1 MVSGYRLMIRS
12 IFFILFFTL
21 HSSLFTFAQVEAVDK
36 DIVTLQ
42 IPHYDKD
49 GKPTTGTLECNK
61 SIAKDLQEI
70 FAELYKAK
78 YRIERMRPASEYGG
92 DDDKMME
99 ANNTSCYNYRVMT
112 GSKNKLSKHALGLA
126 IDINPLYNPYVKGNI
141 VKPAAGRKYAKNPQI
156 KKGDLIYRLFKQHGF
171 RWGGEWRTLKDYQHF
186 EK

>member
-1 MVSGYRLMIRS
+1 MLVGYWFLIIEMAFLLSFGGGGDR
-12 IFFILFFTL
+12 
-21 HSSLFTFAQVEAVDK
+21 VEAVDK

-42 IPHYDKD
+42 IPHYDKN

-141 VKPAAGRKYAKNPQI
+141 VKPEAGRKYAKNPQI

-186 EK
+186 EKI

>member
-1 MVSGYRLMIRS
+1 MVRS

-21 HSSLFTFAQVEAVDK
+21 HSSLFTFAQVEPVNK

-78 YRIERMRPASEYGG
+78 YRIESMRPASEYGG

-112 GSKNKLSKHALGLA
+112 GSKKKLSKHALGLA
-126 IDINPLYNPYVKGNI
+126 IDINPLYNPYVKGNV
-141 VKPAAGRKYAKNPQI
+141 VKPEAGRKYAKNPQI
-156 KKGDLIYRLFKQHGF
+156 KKGDLIYRLFKKHGF
-171 RWGGEWRTLKDYQHF
+171 RWGGKWRTLKDYQHF
-186 EK
+186 EKI

>member
-1 MVSGYRLMIRS
+1 MVRS
-12 IFFILFFTL
+12 VFFILFFTL
-21 HSSLFTFAQVEAVDK
+21 HSSLFTYAQVEAVDK

-49 GKPTTGTLECNK
+49 GKAVTGTLECNK

-78 YRIERMRPASEYGG
+78 YRIESMRPASEYGG

-141 VKPAAGRKYAKNPQI
+141 VKPEAGRKYAKNPQI
-156 KKGDLIYRLFKQHGF
+156 KKGDLIYRLFKKHGF
-171 RWGGEWRTLKDYQHF
+171 KWGGEWRSLKDYQHF

>member
-1 MVSGYRLMIRS
+1 MVRL

-21 HSSLFTFAQVEAVDK
+21 HSSLFTFAQAEAVNK

-49 GKPTTGTLECNK
+49 GKPVTGTLECNK

-78 YRIERMRPASEYGG
+78 YRIESMRPASEYGG

-141 VKPAAGRKYAKNPQI
+141 VKPEAGRKYAKNPQI
-156 KKGDLIYRLFKQHGF
+156 KKGDLIYRLFKKHGF
-171 RWGGEWRTLKDYQHF
+171 KWGGEWRTLKDYQHF

>member
-1 MVSGYRLMIRS
+1 MLIGYWLLVIEMAFLLS
-12 IFFILFFTL
+12 FGGGGDKG
-21 HSSLFTFAQVEAVDK
+21 EAVDK

-78 YRIERMRPASEYGG
+78 YSIERMRPASEYGG
-92 DDDKMME
+92 DDDKMMD

>member
-1 MVSGYRLMIRS
+1 MVRL
-12 IFFILFFTL
+12 FFLFIFFTL
-21 HSSLFTFAQVEAVDK
+21 HTSFFIFAQVEAVDK

-49 GKPTTGTLECNK
+49 GKPVTGTLECNK

-78 YRIERMRPASEYGG
+78 YRIESMRPASEYGG

-112 GSKNKLSKHALGLA
+112 GSKKKLSKHALGLA

-141 VKPAAGRKYAKNPQI
+141 IKPEAGRKYAKNPQI
-156 KKGDLIYRLFKQHGF
+156 KKGGLVYRLFKQHGF
-171 RWGGEWRTLKDYQHF
+171 KWGGEWRSLKDYQHF

>member
-1 MVSGYRLMIRS
+1 MVSGYRLMIRL

-49 GKPTTGTLECNK
+49 GKPTTGKLECNK

-92 DDDKMME
+92 DDDKMMD

>member
-1 MVSGYRLMIRS
+1 MVRS
-12 IFFILFFTL
+12 VFFILFFTL

-49 GKPTTGTLECNK
+49 GKAVTGTLECNK

-78 YRIERMRPASEYGG
+78 YRIESMRPASEYGG

-141 VKPAAGRKYAKNPQI
+141 VKPEAGRKYAKNPQI
-156 KKGDLIYRLFKQHGF
+156 KKGDLIYRLFKKHGF
-171 RWGGEWRTLKDYQHF
+171 KWGGEWRTLKDYQHF

>member
-1 MVSGYRLMIRS
+1 MVRL
-12 IFFILFFTL
+12 FFLFIFFTL
-21 HSSLFTFAQVEAVDK
+21 HSSLFTLHSSLFTYAQVEAVDK

-49 GKPTTGTLECNK
+49 GKPVTGTLECNK

-78 YRIERMRPASEYGG
+78 YRIESMRPASEYGG

-141 VKPAAGRKYAKNPQI
+141 VKPEAGRKYAKNPQI
-156 KKGDLIYRLFKQHGF
+156 KKGDLIYRLFKKHGF
-171 RWGGEWRTLKDYQHF
+171 KWGGEWRTLKDYQHF

>member
-1 MVSGYRLMIRS
+1 MVRS
-12 IFFILFFTL
+12 VFFILFFTL
-21 HSSLFTFAQVEAVDK
+21 HSLLVTFAQWEATS

-78 YRIERMRPASEYGG
+78 YRIESMRPASEYGG
-92 DDDKMME
+92 DDEKMME

-112 GSKNKLSKHALGLA
+112 GSRNKLSKHALGLA

-141 VKPAAGRKYAKNPQI
+141 VKPEAGRKYAKNPQI
-156 KKGDLIYRLFKQHGF
+156 KKGDLIYRLFKKHGF

-186 EK
+186 EKM

>member
-1 MVSGYRLMIRS
+1 MVRS
-12 IFFILFFTL
+12 VFFILFFTL
-21 HSSLFTFAQVEAVDK
+21 HSSLFTYAQVEAVDK

-49 GKPTTGTLECNK
+49 GKPVTGTLECNK

-78 YRIERMRPASEYGG
+78 YRIESMRPASEYGG

-141 VKPAAGRKYAKNPQI
+141 VKPEAGRKYAKNPQI
-156 KKGDLIYRLFKQHGF
+156 KKGDLIYRLFKKHGF
-171 RWGGEWRTLKDYQHF
+171 KWGGEWRTLKDYQHF

>member
-1 MVSGYRLMIRS
+1 MVRS
-12 IFFILFFTL
+12 VFFILFFTL
-21 HSSLFTFAQVEAVDK
+21 HSILVTFAQGEATS

-78 YRIERMRPASEYGG
+78 YRIESMRPASEYGG
-92 DDDKMME
+92 DDEKMME

-112 GSKNKLSKHALGLA
+112 GSRNKLSKHALGLA

-141 VKPAAGRKYAKNPQI
+141 VKPEAGRKYAKNPQI
-156 KKGDLIYRLFKQHGF
+156 KKGDLIYRLFKKHGF

-186 EK
+186 EKM

>member
-1 MVSGYRLMIRS
+1 MVRL
-12 IFFILFFTL
+12 FFLFIFFTL
-21 HSSLFTFAQVEAVDK
+21 HSSLFTYAQVEAVDK

-49 GKPTTGTLECNK
+49 GKAVTGTLECNK

-78 YRIERMRPASEYGG
+78 YRIESMRPASEYGG

-141 VKPAAGRKYAKNPQI
+141 VKPEAGRKYAKNPQI
-156 KKGDLIYRLFKQHGF
+156 KKGDLIYRLFKKHGF
-171 RWGGEWRTLKDYQHF
+171 KWGGEWRTLKDYQHF